1 MGTGRCITCW
11 WEARP
16 KACSS
21 IAVVPSCWFPV
32 PNLRNRFQRSTL
44 NSESF
49 REQAVQP
56 PIQRVE
62 RSVLDVGRWTF
73 SLALEIAARD
83 CGLAFPA
90 LGEQKADG

>member
-1 MGTGRCITCW
+1 VGTLNVQ
-11 WEARP
+11 P
-16 KACSS
+16 
-21 IAVVPSCWFPV
+21 
-32 PNLRNRFQRSTL
+32 STL
-44 NSESF
+44 N
-49 REQAVQP
+49 VQP